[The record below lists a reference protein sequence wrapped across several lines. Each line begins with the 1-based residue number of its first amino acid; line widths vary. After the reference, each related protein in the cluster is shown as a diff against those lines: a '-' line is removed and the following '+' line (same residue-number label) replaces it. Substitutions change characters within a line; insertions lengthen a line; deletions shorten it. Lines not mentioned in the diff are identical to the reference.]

1 MSQDKRSTAQTYTGR
16 PGSDM
21 SIANLERD
29 FATKMSVGKDRK
41 TSEIDGLSDA
51 MSSMNLGYGSRGPTY
66 SSTKR
71 DTFRGGKRKKSC
83 KRKKGRNHKK
93 SRKYR
98 RR

>member
-1 MSQDKRSTAQTYTGR
+1 
-16 PGSDM
+16 
-21 SIANLERD
+21 
-29 FATKMSVGKDRK
+29 MSVGKDRK

-51 MSSMNLGYGSRGPTY
+51 MSSMNLGYGSRGSTY

>member
-1 MSQDKRSTAQTYTGR
+1 MNPDQRSTAQNYTGR
-16 PGSDM
+16 PGTDM
-21 SIANLERD
+21 SVANLERD
-29 FATKMSVGKDRK
+29 FATKMSLGKERNP
-41 TSEIDGLSDA
+41 SEIDGLSGA
-51 MSSMNLGYGSRGPTY
+51 MSSMNLGYGSKGPTY

-71 DTFRGGKRKKSC
+71 NTFRGGKRKKSC